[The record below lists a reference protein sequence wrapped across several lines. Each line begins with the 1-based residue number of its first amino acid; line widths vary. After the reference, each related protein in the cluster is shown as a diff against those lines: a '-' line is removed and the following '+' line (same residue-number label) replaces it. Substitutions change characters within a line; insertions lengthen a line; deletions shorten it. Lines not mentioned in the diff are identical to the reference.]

1 MYLKELQENKNTFVL
16 LLVAALCLGGYA
28 LSKEGEV
35 LVLVSGLTLLPY
47 GAVLVM
53 PFILAHSFAGE
64 SKAQTSY
71 QLLALPVPRWQ
82 IGLSKIAAVWTAST
96 GVFALATGA
105 FHLIFL
111 QVAELGLLHG
121 AHMNGADIWI
131 LGGLGF
137 HVFLLLFMGIACV
150 MEGVKQA
157 VRRHRS
163 LVSLGVF
170 IGCFWLYAQ
179 LSGPVLDGLGGM
191 GTYPIEIQMLQGP
204 EEVEVNIG
212 WLLYTGFFGLLL
224 LATGLGLYDRF
235 VEVE

>member
-1 MYLKELQENKNTFVL
+1 M
-16 LLVAALCLGGYA
+16 
-28 LSKEGEV
+28 
-35 LVLVSGLTLLPY
+35 
-47 GAVLVM
+47 
-53 PFILAHSFAGE
+53 
-64 SKAQTSY
+64 
-71 QLLALPVPRWQ
+71 
-82 IGLSKIAAVWTAST
+82 
-96 GVFALATGA
+96 
-105 FHLIFL
+105 
-111 QVAELGLLHG
+111 AELGLLHG

-170 IGCFWLYAQ
+170 IGCLWLYAQ

-212 WLLYTGFFGLLL
+212 WLLSTGFFGLLL